1 MSYLKISIGIFAILA
16 ASRFVPHPPNFTSL
30 LALSFYVP
38 VFLGKRFIPVLILS
52 FAITDILIGYHSLT
66 HWTWGSV
73 FLIGLISNYFCKNYT
88 SRILGS
94 TTGVFLFFIVSN
106 FGVWSLGGYGYDV
119 NGLILCYTMAI
130 PFLGYSLIST
140 LIFSIII
147 EFIYY
152 MYQSKFKKINKIPL
166 KN

>member
-1 MSYLKISIGIFAILA
+1 MSYLRISIGIFIVLA

-38 VFLGKRFIPVLILS
+38 VFLGKRFIPALILS

-73 FLIGLISNYFCKNYT
+73 FLIGLISNYFSKNYT
-88 SRILGS
+88 LRILGS
-94 TTGVFLFFIVSN
+94 TSGVFIFFIVSN
-106 FGVWSLGGYGYDV
+106 FGVWTLGGYGHDV
-119 NGLILCYTMAI
+119 SGLIICYTLAI

-152 MYQSKFKKINKIPL
+152 IYNSKFKKLTKFP
-166 KN
+166 